1 MLLSFQDGESS
12 SRISLLNL
20 ALKDMNESEIMHD
33 KPISWVSHLRGF
45 CLSIVER
52 RKSTLPLDSSR
63 IIFNRYNPLAF
74 GKGVS

>member
-1 MLLSFQDGESS
+1 MLLLFQDGESS

-45 CLSIVER
+45 CLSIVDR
-52 RKSTLPLDSSR
+52 RKSTLPLLLPQELFLTG
-63 IIFNRYNPLAF
+63 ITL
-74 GKGVS
+74 